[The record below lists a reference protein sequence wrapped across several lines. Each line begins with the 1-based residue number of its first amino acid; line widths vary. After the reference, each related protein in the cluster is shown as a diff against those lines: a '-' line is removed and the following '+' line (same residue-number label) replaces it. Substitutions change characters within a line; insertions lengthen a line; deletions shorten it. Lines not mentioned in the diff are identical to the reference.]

1 MIVPYYYSHCLF
13 QFKVYEL
20 LSNKKAIITGANQG
34 LGLEIARK
42 FVLAGADLMICARN
56 GNMLEVA
63 RNELI
68 KLASAGQKIEFQTAD
83 ISLESDAKKIV
94 DQTLKLFGGCHI
106 LVNNAGIYGPKGET
120 ELEDLTDQEKQEMTE
135 FLSKG

>member
-1 MIVPYYYSHCLF
+1 MI
-13 QFKVYEL
+13 KKI

-56 GNMLEVA
+56 GNMLEDA

-68 KLASAGQKIEFQTAD
+68 KFCLLYTSPSPRDAHESRMPSSA
-83 ISLESDAKKIV
+83 
-94 DQTLKLFGGCHI
+94 
-106 LVNNAGIYGPKGET
+106 
-120 ELEDLTDQEKQEMTE
+120 
-135 FLSKG
+135 